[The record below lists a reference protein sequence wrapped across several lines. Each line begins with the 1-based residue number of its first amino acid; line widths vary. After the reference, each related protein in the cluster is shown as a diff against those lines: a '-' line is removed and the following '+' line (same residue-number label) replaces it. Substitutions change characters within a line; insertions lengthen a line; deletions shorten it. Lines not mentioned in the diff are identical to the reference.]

1 MQEPG
6 EAGGVRTDGP
16 TPSWLSPLH
25 GSLQARYRARWVSR
39 DDDHDLYEVLSLSY
53 GSAEQDVVSGSLSV
67 RFAED
72 LDGDRRT
79 AGYSPFDSADDTYRH
94 ASTARLFTACLDVHP
109 GAGFR
114 LRGGRQAL
122 DGIPEAV
129 PMDGGLARQA
139 IGESIT
145 VAAFGGLPVNLF
157 ESSTEG
163 DAMYGGW
170 IEAAPWKRGLLKA
183 DYLHLE
189 DENAFGLF
197 DDDLIGISFE
207 QGSGPLVF
215 SARHTLLEGESR
227 ETLVRLSGLFPEDGF
242 RLDARVSVLYER
254 QQALSYP
261 LDPYSI
267 LLLELEPYVQGS
279 LTLSKSFGDAFGI
292 DASATSR
299 ELAKDDDEGSY
310 NREFLRV
317 NVTPRLQDWPF
328 AGLSL
333 SAAGDYWRSTADDFW
348 TLGGELAWS
357 VHPKLTLTAGS
368 SYALYTIDAF
378 TGEER
383 ERVRS
388 FSATARWKVHA
399 SMVLDVRF
407 SVDDSELDRFRV
419 LDVGVRH
426 AF

>member
-1 MQEPG
+1 
-6 EAGGVRTDGP
+6 
-16 TPSWLSPLH
+16 
-25 GSLQARYRARWVSR
+25 VSD

-53 GSAEQDVVSGSLSV
+53 GSSEKDAVSGSLSA

-72 LDGDRRT
+72 LDGDRKNE
-79 AGYSPFDSADDTYRH
+79 GYAPFDSSDDAYRRS
-94 ASTARLFTACLDVHP
+94 STARLFTAYVDVHP

-114 LRGGRQAL
+114 LRGGRQVL
-122 DGIPEAV
+122 DELPESI

-145 VAAFGGLPVNLF
+145 VAAFGGRPVNLF
-157 ESSTEG
+157 ESSPSG

-197 DDDLIGISFE
+197 DDDLIGVSFE

-215 SARHTLLEGESR
+215 STRHTLLEGESR

-267 LLLELEPYVQGS
+267 ILLELEPYVQGTLS
-279 LTLSKSFGDAFGI
+279 LSKSFGDAFGI

-299 ELAKDDDEGSY
+299 ELARDEDEGAY

-317 NVTPRLQDWPF
+317 NVTPRLHGWPLD
-328 AGLSL
+328 GVSL
-333 SAAGDYWRSTADDFW
+333 TAAADYWRSTADDFW

-388 FSATARWKVHA
+388 FSAAARWKVHA
-399 SMVLDVRF
+399 AMTLDVRF
-407 SVDDSELDRFRV
+407 GVDDSELDRFRV
-419 LDVGVRH
+419 LEVGVRH